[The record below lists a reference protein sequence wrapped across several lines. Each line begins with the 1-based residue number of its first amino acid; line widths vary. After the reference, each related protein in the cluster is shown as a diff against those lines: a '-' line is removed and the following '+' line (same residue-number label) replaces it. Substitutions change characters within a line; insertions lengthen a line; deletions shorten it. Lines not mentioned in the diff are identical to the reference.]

1 MRVTLMRCS
10 LLRKGLLLATVFAVP
25 VWAASDPQSPG
36 EGPNQDALEQ
46 QKVANCEAD
55 VAAKSLQGEAR
66 DHFMGQCLKG
76 GTAGSAV
83 KVAPT
88 KEQACMTQA
97 DDQKLAGPARSSF
110 MQQCASR

>member
-1 MRVTLMRCS
+1 MLMRCS
-10 LLRKGLLLATVFAVP
+10 LPAVSLLLATILAVP
-25 VWAASDPQSPG
+25 VWAASNAPSPG

-46 QKVANCEAD
+46 QKKANCEAD
-55 VAAKSLQGEAR
+55 ASAKSLQGEAR
-66 DHFMGQCLKG
+66 DRFMGQCLKG

-83 KVAPT
+83 TVAPA
-88 KEQACMTQA
+88 KEQTCMMQA

>member
-1 MRVTLMRCS
+1 MRFS
-10 LLRKGLLLATVFAVP
+10 LLAKSLLLATISAGP
-25 VWAASDPQSPG
+25 VLAAGDSQSPG

-46 QKVANCEAD
+46 QKAANCDAD
-55 VAAKSLQGEAR
+55 ASAKSLQGEAR
-66 DHFMGQCLKG
+66 DRFMGQCLKG
-76 GTAGSAV
+76 STAGTAV

>member
-1 MRVTLMRCS
+1 MRCLS
-10 LLRKGLLLATVFAVP
+10 LMTALLLATVFALP
-25 VWAASDPQSPG
+25 VWAAGDPQSPG

-46 QKVANCEAD
+46 QKKANCEAD
-55 VAAKSLQGEAR
+55 ASAKSLQGEAR
-66 DHFMGQCLKG
+66 DRFMGQCLKG
-76 GTAGSAV
+76 STAGTAV